1 MENRSSIHQV
11 CSFKWRTDAIQICSQ
26 SSNIQQSAVLETQA
40 HMLPVTHN
48 HPSIFHTMFYLIRIG
63 NHILTVMYNPSV
75 FEALFMGDPKS
86 GTQTALIRG
95 EKGRIQ
101 NSKEHVS
108 DFSFYTT
115 CLHTTCQELV
125 FRKFSFQ
132 FLHNLSRICLYTTL

>member
-1 MENRSSIHQV
+1 MENRSSIQQV

-26 SSNIQQSAVLETQA
+26 SSNIQQVCSFRNTSTYA
-40 HMLPVTHN
+40 PSNTHR
-48 HPSIFHTMFYLIRIG
+48 PSIFHTMFYLIRIG

-75 FEALFMGDPKS
+75 FEALFLGDPKL

-108 DFSFYTT
+108 DFRFYTT
-115 CLHTTCQELV
+115 CLHTICQELV
-125 FRKFSFQ
+125 FRKFS
-132 FLHNLSRICLYTTL
+132 I